1 MVNAGAEK
9 NIAVQS
15 PRGSLATASNI
26 PRRRRPP
33 RMPWAATLH
42 LVARSWVPRKWCLPR
57 RMMGIIVTSW
67 DMHLTNNS
75 CHEFTSGMYLTI
87 TLLDVKQ
94 RPARMAHSSPR

>member
-33 RMPWAATLH
+33 QTRRTVATQSMVTYRREWAT
-42 LVARSWVPRKWCLPR
+42 PRFTVLPDDLQ
-57 RMMGIIVTSW
+57 GTFGEQI
-67 DMHLTNNS
+67 
-75 CHEFTSGMYLTI
+75 G
-87 TLLDVKQ
+87 
-94 RPARMAHSSPR
+94 